1 MVKMSGVLDYEALKN
16 LVAPAGA
23 AGRSIL
29 HIHLGLAIYI
39 ALRLATRRHLGPL
52 WALAGVALLEAVN
65 ETMDL
70 AATWPVLQ
78 GWQIR
83 DTQQDVFNTMLW
95 PCVLCGLKLWDA
107 RRPRR
112 SRSG

>member
-1 MVKMSGVLDYEALKN
+1 MSVILDFETLKN
-16 LVAPAGA
+16 LVAPRGEL
-23 AGRSIL
+23 GRSIL

-39 ALRLATRRHLGPL
+39 LLWLATRRSRGPL
-52 WALAGVALLEAVN
+52 WALAGVALLEALN

-95 PCVLCGLKLWDA
+95 PCVLCGLALWDA
-107 RRPRR
+107 RRKRGQ
-112 SRSG
+112 RSG